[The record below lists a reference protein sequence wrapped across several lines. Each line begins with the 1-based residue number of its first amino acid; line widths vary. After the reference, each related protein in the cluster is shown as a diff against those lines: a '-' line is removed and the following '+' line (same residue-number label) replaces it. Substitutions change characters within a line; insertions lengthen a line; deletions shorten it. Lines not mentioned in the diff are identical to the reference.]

1 VNAHSIVHSVVRS
14 HPQIIFLPKQ
24 HTRLRKKEQ
33 NMPKPDNSESEQ
45 MLTLEKLAK
54 KLIRKSLKNNTLD
67 YTIQKSLSSL
77 EPGKIKYACQITS
90 PEKGVQPI
98 TFIFDNYKTLEAS
111 LQEAIKELNPYKV
124 EEAFHE
130 NRINTYKNKIQQHE
144 ERLVILRDPE
154 FKGDNVDDD
163 GVEIP
168 MEEV

>member
-1 VNAHSIVHSVVRS
+1 MPQANNNA
-14 HPQIIFLPKQ
+14 
-24 HTRLRKKEQ
+24 KEQ
-33 NMPKPDNSESEQ
+33 LLK
-45 MLTLEKLAK
+45 LEKIAK

-67 YTIQKSLSSL
+67 YTLQITVSSL
-77 EPGKIKYACQITS
+77 EPSKLKYAAQISS

-98 TFIFDNYKTLEAS
+98 TFIFDDYKTLEAS
-111 LQEAIKELNPYKV
+111 LEEAVKELNPIKV

-144 ERLVILRDPE
+144 ERLVIIRDPE
-154 FKGDNVDDD
+154 FKGDNVDED